1 MNRATVSWGARA
13 LALLT
18 VLTLTA
24 RGALA
29 DEAAR
34 PWYDAVAVHGLV
46 ESSWAF
52 NFNHPDSRVNGLRVF
67 DFQDRTLQVDQIE
80 LAIQRTADSSNRAG
94 FRVDLVAGSAVPAV
108 EAASGLF
115 RDADTGEAGDFDLQ
129 QGYVTWLAPLGGGLK
144 LDAGKFVT
152 HLGYELIDGY
162 DGFNDN
168 VSRSILFGYAVPF
181 THTGLRGSYALN
193 GQWSAMACL
202 VNGWDNAR
210 DNNDALTVGGQVG
223 WAPRPDVM
231 VYVNAITGREGNSDD
246 AGRRSVLDLVAT
258 WKATPA
264 VTLGLNGDF
273 GREADALGA
282 AEAARWSGVAG
293 YVRWQACPRMSLAA
307 RAETF
312 DDGDGVR
319 TGTAQTVQELTLTPE
334 FQLADGLRFRAD
346 LRHDRSDEPV
356 FDKKGDAVKTQT
368 TLTGQLVVTF

>member
-1 MNRATVSWGARA
+1 MKRP
-13 LALLT
+13 ALLFAGAPLA
-18 VLTLTA
+18 VLAALTLMTRCVA
-24 RGALA
+24 A
-29 DEAAR
+29 DEPAR
-34 PWYDAVAVHGLV
+34 PWYEAIAVHGLV

-52 NFNHPDSRVNGLRVF
+52 NFNHPDAGLNGLRVF
-67 DFQDRTLQVDQIE
+67 DFEDRTLQIDQVE
-80 LAIQRTADSSNRAG
+80 LAVQRAADATSRAG
-94 FRVDLVAGSAVPAV
+94 FRFDLVAGSAVPKI

-115 RDADTGEAGDFDLQ
+115 RDPDTGEAGDFDLQ
-129 QGYVTWLAPLGGGLK
+129 QGFVTWLAPVGAGLK

-181 THTGLRGSYALN
+181 THTGLRASYPLN
-193 GQWSAMACL
+193 PQWSAMVCL

-210 DNNDALTVGGQVG
+210 DNNDALTAGAQLG
-223 WAPRPDVM
+223 WTPRSDLV
-231 VYVNAITGREGNSDD
+231 VYLNVITGREGSSDET
-246 AGRRSVLDLVAT
+246 GRRGVVDVVAT
-258 WKATPA
+258 WKASPA
-264 VTLGLNGDF
+264 VTLGFNGDF
-273 GREADALGA
+273 GHEADALGA
-282 AEAARWSGVAG
+282 NKAEWSGLAG
-293 YVRWQACPRMSLAA
+293 YLRWQACPRMSLTA

-319 TGTAQTVQELTLTPE
+319 TGTAQTVRELTLTPD

-346 LRHDRSDEPV
+346 LRHDWSDEAV